1 MKMYKKIGSRLIA
14 FFSAALMTVLC
25 LEFRHPLYTEAE
37 SNKTIRIP
45 YGFNTFL
52 SVSEEGEVSGYYA
65 DYLEELANINNWKYE
80 YVKATWTEAVDM
92 LESGEI
98 DFLFPTNYSEERD
111 ETMDFSSIPIGYTS
125 VGIFALQDSKY
136 NYEDFASFDG
146 ARIACAANSTNAE
159 ELAIYAEKQGFSYT
173 LIPCKTNDEMIE
185 AVKNGDADLAVFS
198 AANQFPDSK
207 LIAVF
212 SAAPVFF
219 TVKEGNID
227 LLSEIDSGMQE
238 IIRENIDLV
247 SETMK
252 KTLVGE
258 NGSVSA
264 FTSEEK
270 KFAESG
276 EELVVGF
283 YEESEPLAYV
293 DDNGEYKGIY
303 IEFLSYIME
312 KSGVKFTP
320 YPIKRDEKWQDLIKN
335 GDIDFYI
342 GSSDIIVFQDDDI
355 CTTRPFMEYSN
366 FLVTKRDRAL
376 SQIKKPVISMTY
388 ARTNW
393 AEYLENK
400 FGKDIEFKYYRTTK
414 ECMLSVSTGKAD
426 AALINNLEYNYHMK
440 NPRFSTL
447 TYSTQ
452 YRYRTKISMAAS
464 ADIDTNTLSAVNK
477 MISIAESDYID
488 MISDESLTIPY
499 HSYSFGDYLYNMR
512 FTLLIIG
519 GALIIVI
526 VFVLFHKSKT
536 RIKREASHKEQEILR
551 ILAALSDDYSAIYF
565 TDLDTDH
572 CTIIRFPDDGLS
584 EIYKKEKHSEAME
597 LYLHDMVA
605 PEYHDAIRPY
615 CDTKNIIKRFKEEKA
630 FYIRYQVLPTKRNTT
645 YYEMCF
651 VNVSED
657 GKNKMVF
664 GIRCVD
670 ELVNAEKKQRQ
681 ILEDALKSANRANAA
696 KSDFL
701 SMMSHD
707 IRTPMNAIIGMTA
720 IASAHAEEPDRV
732 RDSLGKIASSSQY
745 LLSLINDV
753 LDMSK
758 IESGKFK
765 LAQENFDLSVLLNEL
780 IEMIQP
786 QIKQH
791 KHTLTVDIKNIR
803 HNEVIG
809 DKLRIQQVF
818 MNLMSN
824 AIKYTPNGGKISF
837 SVNERKISKKAAACF
852 EFVFKDNGI
861 GMSEE
866 LVEHVF
872 EPFVRAEDL
881 RISKTQGTGLG
892 LPITRNIIQMM
903 NGSIEVKS
911 ELKKGSTFFVT
922 IFLLL
927 QDKTK
932 TDDRSDNSSDM
943 NKIHTSD
950 FSGKHILL
958 VEDNDLNREIAKE
971 IFEMSGLTVDEAEDG
986 QIAFEKFADS
996 DDGYYDMIFMDIQ
1009 MPNLNGYDA
1018 TRAIRNLKYPYAEN
1032 IPIVAMTANAFV
1044 EDIKASEAAGMN
1056 AHLSKPIDFAKLNQI
1071 LEKYL

>member
-1 MKMYKKIGSRLIA
+1 MKKYKKINRIIA
-14 FFSAALMTVLC
+14 FFSAVLMIVLC
-25 LEFRHPLYTEAE
+25 VGFQQPQYTMAE
-37 SNKTIRIP
+37 SNTTIRIP

-52 SVSEEGEVSGYYA
+52 NVSEEGEVSGYYA
-65 DYLEELANINNWKYE
+65 EYLEELANINNWKYE
-80 YVKATWTEAVDM
+80 YVKATWTEAIDM
-92 LESGEI
+92 LENGEI

-125 VGIFALQDSKY
+125 VGIFALQDSDY
-136 NYEDFASFDG
+136 NYEDFESLNG

-159 ELAIYAEKQGFSYT
+159 ELAIYAKNQGFSYT
-173 LIPCKTNDEMIE
+173 LIPCKTNDEMIA
-185 AVKNGDADLAVFS
+185 AVEDRDADLAVFS
-198 AANQFPDSK
+198 AANQFPGSK
-207 LIAVF
+207 LVAVF

-219 TVKEGNID
+219 TVKVGNTEM
-227 LLSEIDSGMQE
+227 LSKIDSGMQE

-252 KTLVGE
+252 KTLIGE

-264 FTSEEK
+264 FTSDEK
-270 KFAESG
+270 KFIESG
-276 EELVVGF
+276 EEIVVGF

-293 DDNGEYKGIY
+293 DDDGNYKGIY
-303 IEFLSYIME
+303 IEFLSHIME

-320 YPIKRDEKWQDLIKN
+320 YPIKRNQKWQDLIKS

-355 CTTRPFMEYSN
+355 HTTHPFMEYSN
-366 FLVTKRDRAL
+366 FLVTKRDRSL
-376 SQIKKPVISMTY
+376 NQIEKPVISMTY

-400 FGKDIEFKYYRTTK
+400 FGKELEFKYYRTTK
-414 ECMLSVSTGKAD
+414 ECMLSVATGKAD

-452 YRYRTKISMAAS
+452 YRYPTKISMASS
-464 ADIDTNTLSAVNK
+464 ADIDPNIFSAINK
-477 MISIAESDYID
+477 MIHLTEPDYID

-499 HSYSFGDYLYNMR
+499 HSYSFVDYLYNMR
-512 FTLLIIG
+512 FALLIIG
-519 GALIIVI
+519 GVLIIA
-526 VFVLFHKSKT
+526 FFSALFHKSK
-536 RIKREASHKEQEILR
+536 IKIKEEANQKEQEILR
-551 ILAALSDDYSAIYF
+551 ILAALSDDYSAIYY
-565 TDLDTDH
+565 TDLDEDR
-572 CTIIRFPDDGLS
+572 CTIIRLPDDGLS
-584 EIYKKEKHSEAME
+584 EMYRKEKHSEAME
-597 LYLHDMVA
+597 LYLNNMVA
-605 PEYHDAIRPY
+605 PKFHDVIKPY
-615 CDTKNIIKRFKEEKA
+615 CDPKNIIEKFKEEKA
-630 FYIRYQVLPTKRNTT
+630 FYIRYQVLPSERNTT

-651 VNVSED
+651 VNAGEN

-670 ELVNAEKKQRQ
+670 EVVNAEKKQRQ

-732 RDSLGKIASSSQY
+732 RDSLNKIASSSQY

-765 LAQENFDLSVLLNEL
+765 LTQENLNLTALLNEL

-791 KHTLTVDIKNIR
+791 NHTLTVDMKNIE
-803 HNEVIG
+803 HNDVIG
-809 DKLRIQQVF
+809 DKLRLQQIF

-824 AIKYTPNGGKISF
+824 AIKYTPDGGNISF
-837 SVNERKISKKAAACF
+837 SVNERKINKNTAACF
-852 EFVFKDNGI
+852 EFVFKDDGI
-861 GMSEE
+861 GMSKE
-866 LVEHVF
+866 LAEHIF

-881 RISKTQGTGLG
+881 RTSKVQGTGLG
-892 LPITRNIIQMM
+892 LPITKNVINMM

-927 QDKTK
+927 QDKAK
-932 TDDRSDNSSDM
+932 NDKESENVSDM
-943 NKIHTSD
+943 TKIHTGD
-950 FSGKHILL
+950 FSGKRILL
-958 VEDNDLNREIAKE
+958 VEDNDLNREIARE
-971 IFEMSGLTVDEAEDG
+971 IFEMSGLIVEEAEDG
-986 QIAFEKFADS
+986 QIAFDKFSES
-996 DDGYYDMIFMDIQ
+996 DDNYYDMIFMDVQ

-1018 TRAIRNLKYPYAEN
+1018 TRAIRNLKSQYAKN

-1044 EDIKASEAAGMN
+1044 EDIKTSEATGMN
-1056 AHLSKPIDFAKLNQI
+1056 EHLSKPIDFAKLEQI